1 MDSIDIKAG
10 YPQKGLGQK
19 TKRYCQTLDLVSDP
33 EKIAKYKALHS
44 KELHWKEIRDGIKA
58 VGILEMEIY
67 ILDNRLFM
75 IVETPLDFDWDS
87 AMAKLATLP
96 RQDEWEDTVA
106 VFQACKPGSTSS
118 EKWTLMERMF
128 YLY

>member
-1 MDSIDIKAG
+1 MDTITTG
-10 YPQKGLGQK
+10 YAQKDFGQPV
-19 TKRYCQTLDLVSDP
+19 KRYCQTLDLVNDP

-58 VGILEMEIY
+58 VGILEKEIY

-87 AMAKLATLP
+87 GEIKTNGRPML
-96 RQDEWEDTVA
+96 Q
-106 VFQACKPGSTSS
+106 
-118 EKWTLMERMF
+118 F
-128 YLY
+128 YKDIFMVGEL